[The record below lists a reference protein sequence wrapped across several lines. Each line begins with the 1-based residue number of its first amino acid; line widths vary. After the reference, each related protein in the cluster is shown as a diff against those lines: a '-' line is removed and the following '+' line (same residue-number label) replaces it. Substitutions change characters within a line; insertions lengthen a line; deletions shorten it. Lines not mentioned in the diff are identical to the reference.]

1 MESLCYLHA
10 VHEPADKIKACP
22 SLSTDPLKFKAL
34 FVLAFPEFVMVGHA
48 EAWSGVPGV
57 DSAAKEEL
65 CVMRDN
71 DFEPSQILTMRKL
84 IGRCNNSESL
94 EQHANS
100 VFSTQFV
107 HTKTLLF
114 KDTAYI
120 SVKQNSSQDG
130 VNDGIRYLWHYADR
144 VKGGWSAIGG
154 SLKFP
159 VLRHPLQ
166 IFWQRLSRASEVVRN
181 LGFRNPAGLLSD
193 LEGTQKEFLAVAC
206 LMTVR
211 SDNFITARLVT
222 VLPCSDKNTPTLM
235 CLLSSLSMYS
245 ELDLLVKDECIVGC
259 KVSGITL
266 DIHDSHISANK
277 LLAINHFRKC
287 LADIWQ
293 LTTLT
298 STAKLAAARSA
309 FDDLFATRSLRV
321 ISPPMI
327 STSTLPWETGDSDER
342 DKPDIPLQEFCYFP
356 QLDLTSPS
364 TAVPDFSVRIPVT
377 ENWDE
382 VSC

>member
-1 MESLCYLHA
+1 M
-10 VHEPADKIKACP
+10 
-22 SLSTDPLKFKAL
+22 
-34 FVLAFPEFVMVGHA
+34 
-48 EAWSGVPGV
+48 
-57 DSAAKEEL
+57 
-65 CVMRDN
+65 
-71 DFEPSQILTMRKL
+71 
-84 IGRCNNSESL
+84 
-94 EQHANS
+94 
-100 VFSTQFV
+100 
-107 HTKTLLF
+107 
-114 KDTAYI
+114 
-120 SVKQNSSQDG
+120 
-130 VNDGIRYLWHYADR
+130 
-144 VKGGWSAIGG
+144 
-154 SLKFP
+154 KFP

-181 LGFRNPAGLLSD
+181 LGFRNPAGLLLD
-193 LEGTQKEFLAVAC
+193 LESTQKEFLAVAC

-245 ELDLLVKDECIVGC
+245 ELDLLVKDECIVGS

-293 LTTLT
+293 LTTLS

-309 FDDLFATRSLRV
+309 FDDLFATRSLDVKPKTEKPSSWVKV

-342 DKPDIPLQEFCYFP
+342 DKPDIPLQEFCNFL